1 MILRIAFSRLASPCK
16 ARARVPG
23 PSPTPYRLATR
34 RRPRMAVEQMLEHHD
49 IAGIRRLR
57 RILHALQQAFKWL
70 PHCGLCLAVL
80 DW

>member
-1 MILRIAFSRLASPCK
+1 
-16 ARARVPG
+16 
-23 PSPTPYRLATR
+23 
-34 RRPRMAVEQMLEHHD
+34 MAVEQMLEHHD